1 MVVTAGV
8 SVAIGAGVLPGFA
21 AAHPSAPAGARPL
34 ASSTA
39 SGSTAAGPLTVLSQ
53 SSTVAPGQ
61 PFDLQ
66 LRASDSS
73 VPTAALGVTVAVYS
87 CLSSVSAFDQSVSAS
102 SGPSGTPISSTP
114 TPLAVSGLPAVAGRG
129 FDLSMP
135 VVVGSNDAG
144 STPGGFTIDLTS
156 ASGQCGLYPS
166 GVYPVR
172 VELVDTAD
180 KQVIAGITTHLVYA
194 DAAAGTQKLRVAIVL
209 PVQIAP
215 VPATTPATAQLLAQ
229 PGSAL
234 DPPSAAAVAN
244 LSALVG
250 AVAAPAHAGVAVTLE
265 VSPQTV
271 TALAESGHQ
280 SLVTDLATLGATP
293 SVHQFASTSFTP
305 VNAATLV
312 DAGLSGELAAQVS
325 RGTQALASAIH
336 QPSAS
341 GAAGLGAWITNDALD
356 PATLTQLASAGFD
369 QVILPAAGV
378 SSSPTDGSTAEPFPL
393 ATTHGPPMTAIAS
406 NGDVASRFTGA
417 PGDPVLAAHQLAAEL
432 AQMYYEKPNATT
444 PRAVVAVAPNGWVA
458 DPAFVTALLGALAG
472 NPILQPVTASGLFAA
487 VGAPTPCRDGCRLLG
502 GPGAGLPVAAIRLQ
516 RQRVNGFASA
526 APSAHALSGD
536 LSDLVLT
543 GESELLRPGVQTRVL
558 DNAGS
563 ALNAQL
569 TQFAVGDQTITLTSN
584 RASVPISIESS
595 APYPV
600 LASLTLTSDQL
611 LFVANRTNQLTVPIP
626 LHGHTNIVDVTVQS
640 RGSGVSKVEVSV
652 RSPGGGL
659 QLSSGEV
666 EVRSTATSVVGIV
679 LSLGAVVVLAV
690 WWVRTS
696 RKRRALRRGQE
707 AEDAGTPAG
716 IR

>member
-1 MVVTAGV
+1 LVTAGV
-8 SVAIGAGVLPGFA
+8 SVGIGVGVLPGVA
-21 AAHPSAPAGARPL
+21 AAHPSSPAGARPL
-34 ASSTA
+34 VASSTA
-39 SGSTAAGPLTVLSQ
+39 SGPFTVLSQ
-53 SSTVAPGQ
+53 SSTVSPGQ

-114 TPLAVSGLPAVAGRG
+114 SPLAVSGLPAVGDNG
-129 FDLSMP
+129 FDLSMK
-135 VVVGSNDAG
+135 VAVGSDNAG
-144 STPGGFTIDLTS
+144 TSSSGFTIDLTS
-156 ASGQCGLYPS
+156 ASDQCGLYPS

-172 VELVDTAD
+172 VELVDTTD
-180 KQVIAGITTHLVYA
+180 KQVIAGITTHLIYT
-194 DAAAGTQKLRVAIVL
+194 DAAAGTQKLRLAIVL
-209 PVQIAP
+209 PVQM
-215 VPATTPATAQLLAQ
+215 VPIPASAPATARLLAQ
-229 PGSAL
+229 PGAAL

-244 LSALVG
+244 LSALVA
-250 AVAAPAHAGVAVTLE
+250 AVGAPAHAGVAVTLE

-280 SLVTDLATLGATP
+280 SLVNALATLGATP

-341 GAAGLGAWITNDALD
+341 GGAGLGAWITNDALD
-356 PATLTQLASAGFD
+356 PATLTQLASAGFN
-369 QVILPAAGV
+369 QVILPAAGI
-378 SSSPTDGSTAEPFPL
+378 SSPPTDGSTAEPFPL
-393 ATTHGPPMTAIAS
+393 ATSHGAPMTAIAS
-406 NGDVASRFTGA
+406 NGDLASRFTGA
-417 PGDPVLAAHQLAAEL
+417 PGDPVLAAHQLVAEV
-432 AQMYYEKPNATT
+432 AQMYYEKPNDTT
-444 PRAVVAVAPNGWVA
+444 PRALVAVAPNDWVA
-458 DPAFVTALLGALAG
+458 DPTFVTALLGALAG
-472 NPILQPVTASGLFAA
+472 NPIVQPVTASGLFDT
-487 VGAPTPCRDGCRLLG
+487 VGAPTACHDGCRLLG
-502 GPGAGLPVAAIRLQ
+502 GPGTGLPVAAIRLQ

-526 APSAHALSGD
+526 APSAHDLSGD
-536 LSDLVLT
+536 LGDLVLT

-563 ALNAQL
+563 ALDAQL

-600 LASLTLTSDQL
+600 VASMTLTSDQL

-652 RSPGGGL
+652 RSPAGGL

-696 RKRRALRRGQE
+696 RKRRALRREQE

-716 IR
+716 VR

>member
-1 MVVTAGV
+1 VTAGV
-8 SVAIGAGVLPGFA
+8 SVGIGVGVLPGVA
-21 AAHPSAPAGARPL
+21 AAHPPAPTGARPL
-34 ASSTA
+34 VAASTA
-39 SGSTAAGPLTVLSQ
+39 SEPTASGPLTVLSQ
-53 SSTVAPGQ
+53 SSTVSPGQ

-66 LRASDSS
+66 LRVSDSS

-87 CLSSVSAFDQSVSAS
+87 CLSSVSAFDQSVSAP

-114 TPLAVSGLPAVAGRG
+114 SPLAVSGLPAVGDNG
-129 FDLSMP
+129 FDLSMK
-135 VVVGSNDAG
+135 VAVGSDDAG
-144 STPGGFTIDLTS
+144 TSSGGFTIDLTS

-172 VELVDTAD
+172 VELVNTTD
-180 KQVIAGITTHLVYA
+180 KQVIAGITTHLIYT

-215 VPATTPATAQLLAQ
+215 IPASAPATARLLAE
-229 PGSAL
+229 PGAAL
-234 DPPSAAAVAN
+234 NPPTAAAVAN
-244 LSALVG
+244 LSALVAALG
-250 AVAAPAHAGVAVTLE
+250 APAHAGVAVTLE
-265 VSPQTV
+265 VSPQTL
-271 TALAESGHQ
+271 TALAQSGHQ
-280 SLVTDLATLGATP
+280 SLVSGLATLGATL

-305 VNAATLV
+305 VNATTLV
-312 DAGLSGELAAQVS
+312 DAGLSGELADQVS

-336 QPSAS
+336 QPSAT
-341 GAAGLGAWITNDALD
+341 GAGLGAWITNDALE
-356 PATLTQLASAGFD
+356 PATLTQLASAGFN

-393 ATTHGPPMTAIAS
+393 AATHGPPMTAVAS
-406 NGDVASRFTGA
+406 NGDLASRFTGA

-432 AQMYYEKPNATT
+432 AQMYYEKPNDTT
-444 PRAVVAVAPNGWVA
+444 PRAVVAVAPNDWVA
-458 DPAFVTALLGALAG
+458 DPTFVTALLGALAG
-472 NPILQPVTASGLFAA
+472 NPILQPVTASGLFDT
-487 VGAPTPCRDGCRLLG
+487 VGAPTSCHDGCRLLG
-502 GPGAGLPVAAIRLQ
+502 GPGSGLPVAAIRLQ
-516 RQRVNGFASA
+516 RQRVTGFASA
-526 APSAHALSGD
+526 APSAHALSED
-536 LSDLVLT
+536 LNDLVLT
-543 GESELLRPGVQTRVL
+543 GESELLRPAAQTRVL

-563 ALNAQL
+563 ALDAQL

-600 LASLTLTSDQL
+600 VASMTLTSDQL
-611 LFVANRTNQLTVPIP
+611 LFAATRTNQLTVAIP

-696 RKRRALRRGQE
+696 RKRRALRREQE
-707 AEDAGTPAG
+707 AKDAGTPAG
-716 IR
+716 VR

>member
-1 MVVTAGV
+1 
-8 SVAIGAGVLPGFA
+8 
-21 AAHPSAPAGARPL
+21 
-34 ASSTA
+34 
-39 SGSTAAGPLTVLSQ
+39 
-53 SSTVAPGQ
+53 
-61 PFDLQ
+61 
-66 LRASDSS
+66 
-73 VPTAALGVTVAVYS
+73 
-87 CLSSVSAFDQSVSAS
+87 
-102 SGPSGTPISSTP
+102 
-114 TPLAVSGLPAVAGRG
+114 
-129 FDLSMP
+129 MP
-135 VVVGSNDAG
+135 VVVGSDAAG
-144 STPGGFTIDLTS
+144 TTPGAFTIDLTS
-156 ASGQCGLYPS
+156 AIGQCGLYPS
-166 GVYPVR
+166 GVYPLR

-180 KQVIAGITTHLVYA
+180 KQVVAGITTHLVYT

-209 PVQIAP
+209 PVQMAP
-215 VPATTPATAQLLAQ
+215 IPATAPATAQLLAR
-229 PGSAL
+229 PGAAL

-244 LSALVG
+244 VSALVT
-250 AVAAPAHAGVAVTLE
+250 AVGAPAHAGVAVTLE
-265 VSPQTV
+265 ASPQSV

-280 SLVTDLATLGATP
+280 SLVNDLATLGATP

-336 QPSAS
+336 QPSTS
-341 GAAGLGAWITNDALD
+341 GGAGLGAWITNDALD
-356 PATLTQLASAGFD
+356 PATLTQLASAGFN
-369 QVILPAAGV
+369 QLILPAAGI
-378 SSSPTDGSTAEPFPL
+378 SSPPTNGSTAEPFPL
-393 ATTHGPPMTAIAS
+393 ATTHGAPITAIAS
-406 NGDVASRFTGA
+406 NGDLASRFTGA
-417 PGDPVLAAHQLAAEL
+417 AGDPVLAAHQLVAEV
-432 AQMYYEKPNATT
+432 AQMYYEKPNDTT
-444 PRAVVAVAPNGWVA
+444 PRAVVAVAPNDWVA
-458 DPAFVTALLGALAG
+458 DPTFVTALLGALAG
-472 NPILQPVTASGLFAA
+472 NPIVQPVTASGLFDT
-487 VGAPTPCRDGCRLLG
+487 VGAPTACHDGCRLLG

-516 RQRVNGFASA
+516 RQRINGFASA
-526 APSAHALSGD
+526 APSAHDLSGD
-536 LSDLVLT
+536 LGDLVLT

-563 ALNAQL
+563 ALDAQL

-600 LASLTLTSDQL
+600 VASLTLTSDQL

-652 RSPGGGL
+652 RSPADGL

-696 RKRRALRRGQE
+696 RKRRALRREQE

-716 IR
+716 VR